1 MPKTKIKSYTRNG
14 HIVKAYDRTIK
25 DRIIQAGAALGGIGG
40 AAIGY
45 RHGGILGAGK
55 GLLAGAAIGSLPG
68 AFTPSNRED
77 SKKAA
82 IGLGALGILGAGILS
97 AKYGKNLLRGSSK
110 LASYNPLTAERNSV
124 LANNIKLN
132 TQAKIQLQTA
142 PRTLAELNNSLGF
155 TEEKH
160 LNIFNTN
167 LDNFFKKFQLKSE
180 VGMLDNRLKRLDFFE
195 KNLPLKERQFVLAT
209 ERIKTLNKVPTTGFR
224 EDYYRAVTENSQAI
238 FKDNSALKNYQAIVK
253 AIDDPKIGSSERKAY
268 EAQLSRYKSAIDPQ
282 KTIDRFK
289 EIGFTELDIKEMKD
303 KFGSNGL
310 FSSYNKLATF
320 GRRVGDKDKQK
331 RKSKLLRNITLG
343 VGGVAALGGLGYLA
357 LKGKKI
363 NITKTNI
370 LTNEQKTNNIKAKL
384 NSYIDSE
391 SERLGR
397 TGKRKN
403 NLERTIQRKQKL
415 QTPELQ
421 PYSSNSSDKT
431 TSDLKDKYHELW
443 YQTRNV
449 KDDLKDLKKVP
460 DDSEIL
466 KSLITT
472 KTRKKKAQLELK
484 NKIKEATKLGI
495 FKSNNKL
502 ITFARKRGS
511 KDKKKRVS
519 KVSALIRAAALPTI
533 GSLGG
538 TVLASKL
545 ATPGAIRFVS
555 THIKNIDP
563 NVLNIAI
570 RPITGIA
577 GALGGYVGYKGLGEL
592 NKATINKDEY
602 YTLRSKDKKYR
613 VKSVTPENHLVR
625 SLTSPI
631 TYIFG

>member
-1 MPKTKIKSYTRNG
+1 MPKTNVKTYTRNG
-14 HIVKAYDRTIK
+14 HIVKAYDRSIK
-25 DRIIQAGAALGGIGG
+25 DRIIQAGAALGGISG

-45 RHGGILGAGK
+45 KRGGILGAGK

-82 IGLGALGILGAGILS
+82 IGLSVLGVLGAGILS

-132 TQAKIQLQTA
+132 TQAKIQSQTA

-160 LNIFNTN
+160 LNLFNTN
-167 LDNFFKKFQLKSE
+167 LNNFFKNLERKSNL
-180 VGMLDNRLKRLDFFE
+180 GMLDNRLKRLDFFE

-209 ERIKTLNKVPTTGFR
+209 ERIKTLNKLPTTDFR
-224 EDYYRAVTENSQAI
+224 EDYYRAVTENSQVI

-289 EIGFTELDIKEMKD
+289 EIGFTELDIKELKD

-320 GRRVGDKDKQK
+320 ARKKGSKDKTK
-331 RKSKLLRNITLG
+331 RKLRDAALVAGVTLGTLGLVASPYIAKIIKKKIQTKQLINQIEKNVDEIKEIKPPKIKLDIPTIDSSKVVSNIKKKGFMKYNGNLNGVKNKTERIKLRKGYIVDAYKTSKLRISSNDKYIN
-343 VGGVAALGGLGYLA
+343 A
-357 LKGKKI
+357 LKNNSLSSLSPTERKKA
-363 NITKTNI
+363 
-370 LTNEQKTNNIKAKL
+370 AKL
-384 NSYIDSE
+384 ISE
-391 SERLGR
+391 L
-397 TGKRKN
+397 
-403 NLERTIQRKQKL
+403 
-415 QTPELQ
+415 
-421 PYSSNSSDKT
+421 SSNAKKNQFDR
-431 TSDLKDKYHELW
+431 ELN
-443 YQTRNV
+443 YSQ
-449 KDDLKDLKKVP
+449 
-460 DDSEIL
+460 S
-466 KSLITT
+466 
-472 KTRKKKAQLELK
+472 
-484 NKIKEATKLGI
+484 
-495 FKSNNKL
+495 NKL
-502 ITFARKRGS
+502 ITFARKKGS

-519 KVSALIRAAALPTI
+519 KVGALIRAAALPTI

-555 THIKNIDP
+555 THIKEIDP
-563 NVLNIAI
+563 KVLNIAI
-570 RPITGIA
+570 RPITGVA

-592 NKATINKDEY
+592 NKATINKNEY